1 MGTIV
6 SASISKNVYKVLVYM
21 CTKFGAFFIKCKI
34 GLVFK
39 TMPLDYIMS

>member
-6 SASISKNVYKVLVYM
+6 SASISKTVYKVLVYM
-21 CTKFGAFFIKCKI
+21 CIKFGAFFIKCTI

-39 TMPLDYIMS
+39 TTPLHYK